1 LHQHRLTR
9 ELPYA
14 PEEVFELVADVR
26 SYPQFVRWIS
36 ELRTWGR
43 RELAP
48 GVERLDAEATVRF
61 GPLSERFATRVNID
75 RPALAV
81 DVALIS
87 GPFKRL
93 ENHWRFAAR
102 PGGSQLSFE
111 IDFEFTSHL
120 LEGLL
125 AANFDRAADTL
136 VRCFEVRAD
145 QLYGGGEWT
154 RPTGS

>member
-1 LHQHRLTR
+1 LHRHVVTR

-14 PEEVFELVADVR
+14 PEDLFDLVADVK
-26 SYPQFVRWIS
+26 SYPQFVRWIT
-36 ELRTWGR
+36 EMRTWGHR
-43 RELAP
+43 GA
-48 GVERLDAEATVRF
+48 GADVETLDAEAKVRF
-61 GPLSERFATRVNID
+61 GPVRERFSTRVTLD

-102 PGGSQLSFE
+102 PGGSELSFE
-111 IDFEFTSHL
+111 IDFAFNSHL
-120 LEGLL
+120 LERLL
-125 AANFDRAADTL
+125 AANLDRAAAAL

-145 QLYGGGEWT
+145 QLYGDGKWQ